1 MGFFFLRE
9 ITIEFFS
16 LQLYKEIALIHAGE
30 FSNRKENI

>member
-9 ITIEFFS
+9 ITREFFS

-30 FSNRKENI
+30 FSNTKENI